1 MKFAIAALLA
11 TVSAY
16 RFEDEMTSLMDLY
29 DDMDDDLLE
38 FDGEDPP
45 AADPPAAAPADG
57 AADPN
62 AAAPADPNAAAP
74 ADGTA
79 EEGGS
84 GLAVGLGIGGAVA
97 LVAVGGF
104 CMWKRKQS
112 AEAEGGYKES
122 LVVEM
127 A

>member
-1 MKFAIAALLA
+1 MKFAVAALLA

-16 RFEDEMTSLMDLY
+16 RFEDEMSELMDLY
-29 DDMDDDLLE
+29 DDMDDDLLIL
-38 FDGEDPP
+38 DGETPDP
-45 AADPPAAAPADG
+45 AADPAATPAATDPAATP
-57 AADPN
+57 AA
-62 AAAPADPNAAAP
+62 
-74 ADGTA
+74 TTE

-104 CMWKRKQS
+104 CMWKRKQTA